1 MTKDQDI
8 QKIMKELGRAV
19 VMAVTSSQDVKSLV
33 RQIREKGLNLS
44 LVLSCEQEEHQD
56 TELQLI
62 SRQEPND
69 LGFRLDGQDVS
80 FLKSLGIDP
89 TRSAPRRKSSS

>member
-1 MTKDQDI
+1 MSQDQHV

-19 VMAVTSSQDVKSLV
+19 VMAMSSSDDVSALV
-33 RQIREKGLNLS
+33 HQIRQKGLNLS
-44 LVLSCEQEEHQD
+44 LVLSCEEEEHPE

-62 SRQEPND
+62 SRQASENAT
-69 LGFRLDGQDVS
+69 FRLEGKDVH

-89 TRSAPRRKSSS
+89 TRAAPRRKSSS